1 MKGDAYSLDD
11 WDGLNGWDF
20 FGFISSNG
28 WKLQLGQ
35 QVEELKDESSDF
47 ENICLSTS
55 NRK

>member
-1 MKGDAYSLDD
+1 MKGDAFSLDD

-35 QVEELKDESSDF
+35 QVEELKDELVWQIGF
-47 ENICLSTS
+47 CFCF
-55 NRK
+55 